1 MNIEVLAER
10 VAEDTEAV
18 FNDGFFAG
26 IDCVTNAL
34 DNIDARKFFAFKM
47 SAIDK

>member
-1 MNIEVLAER
+1 MNIVALADR

-18 FNDGFFAG
+18 FNDQFFSD

-34 DNIDARKFFAFKM
+34 DNIDARMIFCY
-47 SAIDK
+47 